1 MKTTLKE
8 SDIDRIVNKVIND
21 KNEFVTGRSASE
33 RTEMVDDVINRI
45 NEFGMKYIIE
55 LNKLNS
61 NFPVERYKRQER
73 SKRSDFELPKGVKV
87 SKSTFPEDL

>member
-21 KNEFVTGRSASE
+21 KNEFVTGISASE

-73 SKRSDFELPKGVKV
+73 PRRSDFELPKGVRV
-87 SKSTFPEDL
+87 SKSTFPED

>member
-8 SDIDRIVNKVIND
+8 SDIDRIVNKVLNE
-21 KNEFVTGRSASE
+21 KNEFVTGISASE
-33 RTEMVDDVINRI
+33 RTEIVDDVINRI

-73 SKRSDFELPKGVKV
+73 PRRTDFELPKGIKV
-87 SKSTFPEDL
+87 SKSTFPED

>member
-8 SDIDRIVNKVIND
+8 SDIDRIVNKVLNE
-21 KNEFVTGRSASE
+21 KNEFVTGISASE
-33 RTEMVDDVINRI
+33 RTEIVDDVINRI

-73 SKRSDFELPKGVKV
+73 PRRTDFELPKGIKV